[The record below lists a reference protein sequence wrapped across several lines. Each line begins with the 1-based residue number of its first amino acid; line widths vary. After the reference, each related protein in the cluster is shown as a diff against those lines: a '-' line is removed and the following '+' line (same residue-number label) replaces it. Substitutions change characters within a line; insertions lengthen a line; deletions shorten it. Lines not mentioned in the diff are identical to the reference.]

1 MQVSNLLIGAE
12 PNTVW
17 LKPEL
22 GTHGQTRRLRTS
34 VDCSGL
40 CEGKEK
46 NLVSRNFKIGFSLT
60 DAKELSFLGAVPGTF
75 AINRGTLPRRFLQP

>member
-1 MQVSNLLIGAE
+1 MQASNLLIGAE

-40 CEGKEK
+40 CEGKETESS
-46 NLVSRNFKIGFSLT
+46 VSKVLIRVL
-60 DAKELSFLGAVPGTF
+60 AY
-75 AINRGTLPRRFLQP
+75 RR